1 MKKKLVF
8 LTSIIAIFFL
18 LAVSAFAMTEAR
30 NENDIIEAIS
40 SSSTGDT
47 VNIKLMEDITLS
59 TTVEISKSITLNLYF
74 NGYTLDYQ
82 GYSGDSFSYAG
93 LKINHALST
102 LNLYGSNKL
111 LSYSEYTHYSDDV
124 KPDMTGSGNLIVIL
138 LGSLNVYDSYLLSS
152 ENSYAI
158 VGDMIDNNDYA
169 ISIYDSV
176 LRAPEGSSRSAMV
189 HEGGNSSNN
198 SIIKR
203 TLNMK
208 NSVLYGGFK
217 GINYAYNLTTGTG
230 FENVKF
236 YDFYIKNDCWYSPD
250 ISTILP
256 LLMNSFEKS
265 AEYRSCLF
273 RNYDE
278 TIGDIT
284 IYTETGKQN
293 FKLINCSFNEIKSGG
308 KFNGDRGGDAY
319 VYVIENMPTCT
330 ESGSMLVCKNGG
342 SLTSATIPQGE
353 HVFDNGTLTYQN
365 GYAKNGLYIY
375 TCTLCAATKNG
386 EEENPIFLDLG
397 FSINDEQTDVAKG
410 THINKELL
418 ERFLNDN
425 EDINIDF
432 GVLAGNSTSSVSLVD
447 GKVTID
453 GGVLASFTNHQFSFI
468 SIKLVNIAKELSST
482 NFALEF
488 YISDGKTIEYSD
500 GAYDYVS
507 VDYLNIALDEIRNQA
522 LKLLETKH
530 KLYYNDD
537 GSFRVLII
545 ADAHMNVD
553 GNATDV
559 QEVKDRIK
567 NMVDKT
573 DPNLVIFTGDNVIN
587 SNSEEKLRRN
597 IDAIVSYIEEK
608 EIPWCHVYGN
618 HDHEGSL
625 SNAEQQKVYE
635 TYEWCVS
642 KAGDI
647 EISGTGN
654 YVLGVYNKDGT
665 LGSAIYCLDSGAY
678 ANGGYDYIKDDQIEW
693 YKQSSLLLE
702 EYTGKKIPA
711 IMAFHIPLIENTT
724 AYNNRDNK
732 EIVYSYTGNRNESIC
747 SSATDTNLLETIFER
762 GDVKAIVT
770 GHDHVNDYMFNY
782 MGVKLSSSPNISD
795 LTYYTAS
802 IQGSRV
808 FDLNLD
814 TIDDVPTY
822 VEYVIERI
830 NPDKYGT
837 YENDKL
843 LVDGDENLTLTPSG
857 YDGSGITGSAT
868 ITVTENGGYNN
879 SQAIQVIR
887 SQSNN
892 FEIYIQLEN
901 SSYGKIGDN
910 KYLIIWVD
918 FTNVEFRKACFG
930 LITNDGT
937 ANPYR
942 TDDHDT
948 TTPFYYLADGSSEWV
963 ALSHG
968 ADGCFGDGDR
978 GSQAMKGTKGYLAL
992 PVEYFKEGSRLLS
1005 ADSLITGI
1013 YMYADVNSGH
1023 NTPFYLDN
1031 IMLVADYKAVEL
1043 PNE

>member
-1 MKKKLVF
+1 MRKLIIF
-8 LTSIIAIFFL
+8 ASSIIAVFL
-18 LAVSAFAMTEAR
+18 LFTLSAFAVTEARDEGDILDAVSAASA
-30 NENDIIEAIS
+30 
-40 SSSTGDT
+40 GDT
-47 VNIKLMEDITLS
+47 VSIKLMDNVTLTS
-59 TTVEISKSITLNLYF
+59 TVAISKSITLNLYF
-74 NGYTLDYQ
+74 NGYSLDYQ
-82 GYSGDSFSYAG
+82 GYVGDSFSYAG
-93 LKINHALST
+93 ISLTHAYAT
-102 LNLYGSNKL
+102 VNLYGSNKL
-111 LSYSEYTHYSDDV
+111 LSYSDYTHYSDEV
-124 KPDMTGSGNLIVIL
+124 KPDMTGSGNLIVITK
-138 LGSLNVYDSYLLSS
+138 GTLNIYDSYLLSTA
-152 ENSYAI
+152 NSFAI
-158 VGDMIDNNDYA
+158 VGDMVDNNDYA
-169 ISIYDSV
+169 ICIYDSV

-198 SIIKR
+198 SIVKR
-203 TLNMK
+203 TLYMQ

-217 GINYAYNLTTGTG
+217 GINYAYNLTVGTG

-250 ISTILP
+250 ISSIVS
-256 LLMNSFEKS
+256 LLMNTYEKS
-265 AEYRSCLF
+265 AEYRGCIF
-273 RNYDE
+273 KNYDE
-278 TIGDIT
+278 TVGDIT
-284 IYTETGKQN
+284 VYTETGKQN

-308 KFNGDRGGDAY
+308 KFGGDRGGDAY
-319 VYVIENMPTCT
+319 VYIIENMPTCT
-330 ESGSMLVCKNGG
+330 ESGSMLVCRNGG
-342 SLTSATIPQGE
+342 ALTSATIPQGD
-353 HVFDNGTLTYQN
+353 HVLDNGTLTYKN
-365 GYAKNGLYIY
+365 GYTKNGLYIY
-375 TCTLCAATKNG
+375 TCTLCGAYKDG
-386 EEENPIFLDLG
+386 EVENPIFIDLG
-397 FSINDEQTDVAKG
+397 FSVSSDNTNISKG
-410 THINKELL
+410 THINNDLL
-418 ERFLNDN
+418 DKYLKDNDGVS
-425 EDINIDF
+425 IDY
-432 GVLAGNSTSSVSLVD
+432 GVLAGTSSSSVSLVN
-447 GKVTID
+447 GEVSIEN
-453 GGVLASFTNHQFSFI
+453 GVLDSFKDDQFSYI
-468 SIKLVNIAKELSST
+468 NIKLVNIANELSAT
-482 NFALEF
+482 KFALEF
-488 YISDGKTIEYSD
+488 YIYDGKEIEFSDGYF
-500 GAYDYVS
+500 DYVS
-507 VDYLNIALDEIRNQA
+507 VEDLNIMLDEIRNKA

-553 GNATDV
+553 GDATNV

-587 SNSEEKLRRN
+587 SSSEAKLRRN

-625 SNAEQQKVYE
+625 SNADQQKVFE

-642 KAGDI
+642 KAGDA

-665 LGSAIYCLDSGAY
+665 LGSAVYCLDSGAY

-702 EYTGKKIPA
+702 EYAGKKVPA
-711 IMAFHIPLIENTT
+711 IMAFHIPLIENNT

-732 EIVYSYTGNRNESIC
+732 EIVYEYTGNKNENIC
-747 SSATDTNLLETIFER
+747 SSATDTTLLETIFER

-770 GHDHVNDYMFNY
+770 GHDHINDYMFNY
-782 MGVKLSSSPNISD
+782 MGVKLTSSPNISD

-802 IQGSRV
+802 LQGSRV
-808 FDLNLD
+808 FDLNLE

-830 NPDKYGT
+830 NPDKYDT
-837 YENDKL
+837 FENDTVM
-843 LVDGDENLTLTPSG
+843 VDGDESLTLSAAG
-857 YDGSGITGSAT
+857 YDGGSISGSAT

-879 SQAIQVIR
+879 SQAIEVIR

-892 FEIYIQLEN
+892 FEIYIQLDKDG
-901 SSYGKIGDN
+901 YGKLGDN

-930 LITNDGT
+930 LITSDGT

-948 TTPFYYLADGSSEWV
+948 ATPFYYLADGSSEW
-963 ALSHG
+963 ATLSHG

-992 PVEYFKEGSRLLS
+992 PVEYFKEGSRQLTKN
-1005 ADSLITGI
+1005 SLIVGI
-1013 YMYADVNSGH
+1013 YMYADVNAGH
-1023 NTPFYLDN
+1023 NTPYYLDN
-1031 IMLVADYKAVEL
+1031 IMLVEDYKAAIL
-1043 PNE
+1043 SNE